1 MTRPFLKTV
10 IKPLAAFAFV
20 AAVVGSSSN
29 AMAFGE
35 EPYWPGIGREPAI
48 ESGCWR
54 WNWQQHS
61 WYEHCPVY
69 VQPKAYMY
77 PRSSRVVLRTR
88 G

>member
-1 MTRPFLKTV
+1 MTKPIFKTLSV
-10 IKPLAAFAFV
+10 LAFV
-20 AAVVGSSSN
+20 VAVVGSSD

-69 VQPKAYMY
+69 VRPKAYMY
-77 PRSSRVVLRTR
+77 PRLSRVALRTR

>member
-1 MTRPFLKTV
+1 MTKPILKILSALT
-10 IKPLAAFAFV
+10 FV
-20 AAVVGSSSN
+20 AMTIGSSN

-54 WNWQQHS
+54 WNWQQHA

-69 VQPKAYMY
+69 VSPKAYMY

>member
-1 MTRPFLKTV
+1 MTKAIFKT
-10 IKPLAAFAFV
+10 LSALAFV
-20 AAVVGSSSN
+20 AAVVGSSD

>member
-1 MTRPFLKTV
+1 MSNSIIKT
-10 IKPLAAFAFV
+10 LSALAFV
-20 AAVVGSSSN
+20 AAVVGSSD

-54 WNWQQHS
+54 RNWQQHS

-69 VQPKAYMY
+69 VRPKAYMY
-77 PRSSRVVLRTR
+77 PSSSRVVLRTR